1 MENPSHSRK
10 PNRDFAQAT
19 LTKRT
24 TSCNAATNFS
34 SKTMYDDVFGGPLSF
49 GTCSGPALSPRP
61 EDYTEIF
68 SGFHASR
75 GASIPVLDLPPVDD
89 GVEVMFDVRDP
100 RFDYG
105 DVFGG
110 FDGLEFVASYEELM
124 RSANG
129 GDDSHDLD
137 GDSSEEAW
145 MQAETESL
153 SGGSDRSGKY
163 QYVSDGGCY
172 EPVDSSM
179 GFNISYHKANL
190 RSNGGM
196 SNGDRQV
203 AWLHADPESACIIET
218 PLQKADN
225 KNPPLHVTDDI
236 DFAITG
242 GITKKKQLR
251 RIASH
256 PSSRTTGEQIFTN
269 NLTQREC
276 GRNGTCSKEMFVTI
290 SDINLRTVPLHVPPP
305 SRPPPPVNV
314 KSGGC
319 QYDPSGGRLGDSSP
333 PFLDVEVD
341 VSSAAVSSASAVKEA
356 MDKAQV
362 KLKNA
367 KEVLDRKRDGI
378 KSSTKLGSKSDGKVK
393 KERVGKAVDGSRDI
407 KDERA
412 EGICGKEDSGMKI
425 PVREESQKALKSQ
438 VLESLEGKKLCNV
451 PKRFAVE
458 VHGKD
463 SLSTQEFNGTDEW
476 QEATQS
482 SEFFRTDK
490 SRMGFKQTNNEEV
503 LVQCTKSH
511 ELRHKAKKASIRE
524 LEHQLKSG
532 MKVEAVREDH
542 ELEKA
547 EKDMKTA
554 KESHGRGEFPAITKP
569 AKEACRH
576 KEQEKKVKAAQNV
589 TELEEN
595 GQFITARNPL
605 ENCEQSTRADELGK
619 CEKGVYA
626 QQKDNELEVGLAVEQ
641 KENGRQEKETGKSN
655 ENLKRVHKRQERE
668 DEKKSWTESFGQ
680 ERTETKHKEVL
691 VKTEPEKRLR
701 EGVDQE
707 EKEKK
712 LKETCEREEKEKKEK
727 EVCELDESEI
737 WRMALEQLENEK
749 RLKQAHLQE
758 ENESGMRNA
767 LEEEDT
773 VNKQR
778 EASKKDETNKR
789 AKKVTEQ
796 GKDERQLKEET
807 VNRLKEAYEKEAVD
821 KGLKAACENEN
832 IEKMLEEAIKQKD
845 YSKQAK
851 EVPDTEDRLKQK
863 VVEQE
868 EIEELKGES
877 YVYQQIERDES
888 GKKQKIA
895 QGTLQHVEGEHHG
908 AFDVLN
914 KLDYSKKH
922 QENQLLRN
930 NDDQNC
936 DELEETE
943 EFILLENGKMETVFR
958 CSEKNPEARGKGDVD
973 GKFKA
978 SGMSPSDLEFEVNQ
992 FRKDDISILCPEDES
1007 VKKAGEARIGIGQRN
1022 AKNINNAPGR
1032 DSESDKQGLKFA
1044 YEWRERARNIKEA
1057 QVPSHLEEDKDE
1069 YVSAQAVK
1077 ESFETGRKSEAA
1089 KASVIAKGSIH
1100 GTFHQVK
1107 ISQSIESKDK
1117 NIDDSLTPEEEVER
1131 LKRERALENERL
1143 RTIEERERER
1153 EREKDRMAIDRTVLE
1168 AHEKAER
1175 AALERATAEARQRA
1189 MAEAHDRLEKA
1200 CAEARE
1206 KSSMEARLRAERVA
1220 VERAT
1225 AEARER
1231 AVEKA
1236 MAERAA
1242 FEARERVERSMS
1254 HKFSTSR
1261 NSGMRTSSSSSDLQD
1276 QQFQSAN
1283 TFGGLQV
1290 PYASAYSGVEGEPA
1304 QRCKARMERYQRTA
1318 ERAAKALEEKSMRD
1332 LLAQREQAERN
1343 RLAEILDADVKRW
1356 SSGKEGNLRAL
1367 LSTLQYIL
1375 GPDSGWHP
1383 IPLTEVIT
1391 SAAVKKAYR
1400 KATLCVHPDKLQQ
1413 RGASIQQKYICE
1425 KVFDLLKFTCSW
1437 KAPPNNE
1444 NGEKAIYF
1452 IIHCQQLS
1460 PTPFAYIYKLAKLIP
1475 LQSHHSMAML
1485 RAFSTRRSR
1494 LGYERLLEV
1503 DEDVTSTGQFEAQLK
1518 RARSVPARVFG
1529 LSRKFTSEILALPE
1543 NHRVESSS
1551 STNKKVTSKSKSII
1565 HPLFSLFDVRRK
1577 KKPTAKPEFGRYIE
1591 YLKEGG
1597 MWDMNAN
1604 MPVMYYK

>member
-1 MENPSHSRK
+1 MENLSHSRK

-34 SKTMYDDVFGGPLSF
+34 SKTTYDDVFGCPLSF
-49 GTCSGPALSPRP
+49 DTCSGPALSPRP

-100 RFDYG
+100 GFDYG

-110 FDGLEFVASYEELM
+110 FDGLEFVVSYEELM

-137 GDSSEEAW
+137 
-145 MQAETESL
+145 ETESL
-153 SGGSDRSGKY
+153 SGGSDRSAKY

-196 SNGDRQV
+196 SNGVRQV
-203 AWLHADPESACIIET
+203 AWLHADPEYACIIET

-225 KNPPLHVTDDI
+225 KNPPLHVTDAI

-256 PSSRTTGEQIFTN
+256 PSSRTSGEQIFTN
-269 NLTQREC
+269 DLTQREC
-276 GRNGTCSKEMFVTI
+276 GRNGTCSNEMFVTI

-319 QYDPSGGRLGDSSP
+319 QYGPSGGRLGDSSP

-407 KDERA
+407 KDERV

-438 VLESLEGKKLCNV
+438 VPESLEGKKLCNV
-451 PKRFAVE
+451 PTRFAVE

-476 QEATQS
+476 QEATQF

-503 LVQCTKSH
+503 LVQCTESH
-511 ELRHKAKKASIRE
+511 ELWHKAKKASIRE
-524 LEHQLKSG
+524 LEHQLKSD

-547 EKDMKTA
+547 EKDMKIA
-554 KESHGRGEFPAITKP
+554 KESCGRGEFPAITKP

-655 ENLKRVHKRQERE
+655 ENLKRVHERQERE

-680 ERTETKHKEVL
+680 ERTETKHEEFL

-701 EGVDQE
+701 EGVEQE

-758 ENESGMRNA
+758 ENERGMRNA

-807 VNRLKEAYEKEAVD
+807 VNRLKKAYEKEAID

-845 YSKQAK
+845 NSKQAK
-851 EVPDTEDRLKQK
+851 EVPDAEDRLKQK

-868 EIEELKGES
+868 EIEELKGEN
-877 YVYQQIERDES
+877 YVYQQIERNES

-895 QGTLQHVEGEHHG
+895 QGTHQHVEGEHHG
-908 AFDVLN
+908 ASDVLN

-922 QENQLLRN
+922 QENQLLGN

-958 CSEKNPEARGKGDVD
+958 CSEKNPEAMGKGDVD
-973 GKFKA
+973 GKFRA

-992 FRKDDISILCPEDES
+992 FKKDDISILCPEDES

-1032 DSESDKQGLKFA
+1032 DSESYKQGLKFA
-1044 YEWRERARNIKEA
+1044 YEWRERARNIEA

-1100 GTFHQVK
+1100 RTFHQVK

-1117 NIDDSLTPEEEVER
+1117 NIDDGLTPEEEVER
-1131 LKRERALENERL
+1131 LKRERELENERL

-1153 EREKDRMAIDRTVLE
+1153 EREKDRMAIDRAVLE

-1189 MAEAHDRLEKA
+1189 TAEAHDRLEKA

-1206 KSSMEARLRAERVA
+1206 KSSMEARLIAERAA

-1225 AEARER
+1225 AEARAR

-1261 NSGMRTSSSSSDLQD
+1261 NSGMRTSSSSSFHGPRQQLSGPQFAGSTRSAFSERQHFWWFTSPGLKKNQLRGVKLEWRDINERLSVRYDFFFYKISNAYMHSRITCFSNCRQKLLKKRVCVIFLLKESKQKEMYFPLSRPVIYLMTTDLCIVHC
-1276 QQFQSAN
+1276 
-1283 TFGGLQV
+1283 L
-1290 PYASAYSGVEGEPA
+1290 
-1304 QRCKARMERYQRTA
+1304 
-1318 ERAAKALEEKSMRD
+1318 
-1332 LLAQREQAERN
+1332 

-1356 SSGKEGNLRAL
+1356 SSGKEENLRAL

-1425 KVFDLLKFTCSW
+1425 KVFDLLKEAWNKFNS
-1437 KAPPNNE
+1437 E
-1444 NGEKAIYF
+1444 
-1452 IIHCQQLS
+1452 
-1460 PTPFAYIYKLAKLIP
+1460 
-1475 LQSHHSMAML
+1475 
-1485 RAFSTRRSR
+1485 
-1494 LGYERLLEV
+1494 ER
-1503 DEDVTSTGQFEAQLK
+1503 
-1518 RARSVPARVFG
+1518 
-1529 LSRKFTSEILALPE
+1529 
-1543 NHRVESSS
+1543 
-1551 STNKKVTSKSKSII
+1551 
-1565 HPLFSLFDVRRK
+1565 
-1577 KKPTAKPEFGRYIE
+1577 
-1591 YLKEGG
+1591 
-1597 MWDMNAN
+1597 
-1604 MPVMYYK
+1604 